1 MPSTG
6 INHGGITNFEVNDVV
21 VDNTFNCYHR
31 LTQATRANTVKSTSG
46 ANVYGVGQTD
56 EVIGGEGFF
65 AEDATFNY
73 KDLYALKGGTT
84 SYLYGSGVVG
94 DEQYSGTGILTQ
106 LERTAPN
113 KDGNETFRFEIQIT
127 AGTTEAVQGA

>member
-1 MPSTG
+1 MASTG

-31 LTQATRANTVKSTSG
+31 LTQATRATTVKTTG
-46 ANVYGVGQTD
+46 AANTYAVGQTD

-65 AEDATFNY
+65 DESATFNY
-73 KDLYALKGGTT
+73 KDLYSLKGSTT

-94 DEQYSGTGILTQ
+94 DEEYSGTGILTQ

-113 KDGNETFRFEIQIT
+113 KDGNETFRFEFQIT
-127 AGTTEAVQGA
+127 GGTSEGLQA